1 MDEKDRPGFHSFSFR
16 RRRTPVIPY
25 PHINPEIVRI
35 GPVALRWYGL
45 MYAAGFAASFLLV
58 RHQINK
64 MDRPGG
70 KEKERKGAAFPQ
82 GFLDSLY
89 TYLVLGLVLGARLG
103 YVLFYDLST
112 YLRNPAEVFA
122 VWHGGMSFHGG
133 MIGTLF
139 AGWLCCRKYRVD
151 YWLAADLVVVTAP
164 IGLGLGRLGN
174 FINGELYGRVTDV
187 PWAMVFPG
195 GGPLPRHPS
204 QLYEFGLEGVLL
216 FTILWIV
223 KDRRHAPG
231 TMTALILML
240 YGLFR
245 FLVEFF
251 REPDA
256 QLGFIAGPFTMGQ
269 VLSVLTAAAGV
280 VLYVLRRKAAAE

>member
-1 MDEKDRPGFHSFSFR
+1 M
-16 RRRTPVIPY
+16 IPY
-25 PHINPEIVRI
+25 PHLNPEIVRI
-35 GPVALRWYGL
+35 GPFALRWYGL
-45 MYAAGFAASFLLV
+45 MYALGFGASYVLV

-64 MDRPGG
+64 AGDGPEGRGRGKGG
-70 KEKERKGAAFPQ
+70 AGITTPPA
-82 GFLDSLY
+82 FLDSLY

-103 YVLFYDLST
+103 YVLFYDLAS
-112 YLRNPAEVFA
+112 YAKNPLEIMA

-133 MIGTLF
+133 AVGCLL
-139 AGWLCCRKYRVD
+139 AGYLCCRRFKVD
-151 YWLAADLVVVTAP
+151 FWQAADLVVVTAP

-187 PWAMVFPG
+187 PWAMVFPA

-204 QLYEFGLEGVLL
+204 QLYEFALEGVLL
-216 FTILWIV
+216 FAILWIA
-223 KDRRHAPG
+223 RSRPHAPG

-269 VLSVLTAAAGV
+269 VLSALTAFAGIL
-280 VLYVLRRKAAAE
+280 LYFFRKRATDA